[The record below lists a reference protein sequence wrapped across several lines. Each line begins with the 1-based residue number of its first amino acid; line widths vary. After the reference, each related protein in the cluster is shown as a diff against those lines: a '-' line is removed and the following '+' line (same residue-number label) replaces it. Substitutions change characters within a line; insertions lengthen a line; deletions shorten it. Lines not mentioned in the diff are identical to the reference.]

1 MDLNISGK
9 RAVITGGSKGI
20 GREIALTL
28 SKEGVDVLIC
38 ARGQEDLDNTVSY
51 IRSQTNGK
59 VIGVTGDL
67 KIKSECDKIMDYAI
81 ENLGGIDILV
91 CSANQPGGG
100 TFFSLE
106 EKDWSDHMD
115 VKFMSSFHCARKAIP
130 DMQSRQW
137 GRVILI
143 AGMGSRAYR
152 PFAMDNGPVCAALAN
167 FGKQL
172 ANQVVGDGICVN
184 VILPGLTNTPRRIE
198 KMKTIAKLENK
209 SIEEVEVQELQGI
222 PMNRFIRSD
231 EIADLTAFLSSDRA
245 ASIVGQNIAIDGG
258 ASEAVF
264 Y

>member
-1 MDLNISGK
+1 MDLNISEK

-38 ARGQEDLDNTVSY
+38 GRGQEDLDNTASY

-59 VIGVTGDL
+59 VIGISGDL
-67 KIKSECDKIMDYAI
+67 KIKSECDKIMDFAI
-81 ENLGGIDILV
+81 ENLGGVDILV

-100 TFFSLE
+100 TFFSLQ
-106 EKDWSDHMD
+106 EKDWNDHMD

-130 DMQSRQW
+130 DMQSRKW

-152 PFAMDNGPVCAALAN
+152 PLAMDNGPVCAALAN

-172 ANQVVGDGICVN
+172 ANQVVQDGISVN
-184 VILPGLTNTPRRIE
+184 VILPGITNTPRRVE
-198 KMKTIAKLENK
+198 RMKTTAKLENK
-209 SIEEVEVQELQGI
+209 SVEDIEAQELQGI
-222 PMNRFIRSD
+222 PMGRFIRAN
-231 EIADLTAFLSSDRA
+231 EIADLTAFLCSEKASS
-245 ASIVGQNIAIDGG
+245 IIGQNIAIDGG